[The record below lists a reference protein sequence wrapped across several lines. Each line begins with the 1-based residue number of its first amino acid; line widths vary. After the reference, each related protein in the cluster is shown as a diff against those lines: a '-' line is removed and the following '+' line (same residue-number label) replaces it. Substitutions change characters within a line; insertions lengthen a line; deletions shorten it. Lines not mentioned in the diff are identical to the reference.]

1 MAVAYT
7 VYIEPEVHVAREK
20 LPGHMR
26 QRIRRAIE
34 TFAQN
39 PRPAGSRALDTS
51 TFDLPAEIEIRRLRI
66 ESWRLVYAVHA
77 ADNWVWVLGLQ
88 RRPPYDY
95 ADLPDLAQKLRA

>member
-7 VYIEPEVHVAREK
+7 LFIEPEVHAAREK
-20 LPGHMR
+20 LPGHIR

-39 PRPAGSRALDTS
+39 PRPPGSRVLDTS
-51 TFDLPAEIEIRRLRI
+51 TLDLAPELEIRRLRL
-66 ESWRLVYAVHA
+66 ESWRLVYAIHT
-77 ADNWVWVLGLQ
+77 ADSWVWVLGLQ

-95 ADLPDLAQKLRA
+95 ADLPELAQKLRT